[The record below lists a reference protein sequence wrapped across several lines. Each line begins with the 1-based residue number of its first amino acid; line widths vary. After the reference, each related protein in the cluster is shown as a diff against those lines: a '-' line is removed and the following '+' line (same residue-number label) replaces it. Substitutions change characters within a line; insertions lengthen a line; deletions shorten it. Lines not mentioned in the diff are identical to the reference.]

1 MRIPFLVLL
10 ACMLAACAT
19 PPPPAPIVEVTPI
32 KVEPPPPPVKTTDAQ
47 ASERLVNA
55 WLAFGLKTEAV
66 YVQVPD
72 KPADRIEW
80 KSFYVNLPADA
91 KAADGVLRSVGQF
104 VASAKQPVRVGLYAR
119 TAKQDKQLSAAL
131 KQGAIE
137 SGGRNSVKLD
147 HNIASNLQPKVEV
160 MIREG
165 Q

>member
-1 MRIPFLVLL
+1 MRNLL
-10 ACMLAACAT
+10 MMTIVVILTACAT
-19 PPPPAPIVEVTPI
+19 PPPPPAPIVEVIPVKI
-32 KVEPPPPPVKTTDAQ
+32 EPLPPVKTADAE
-47 ASERLVNA
+47 ASEQLVA
-55 WLAFGLKTEAV
+55 SWLAMGLKTEAV
-66 YVQVPD
+66 YAQVSD

-91 KAADGVLRSVGQF
+91 KGAEAVLRSVGKF
-104 VASAKQPVRVGLYAR
+104 AASAKQAVKVGLFAR
-119 TAKQDKQLSAAL
+119 STKQDKQFSAAL

-147 HNIASNLQPKVEV
+147 HNIATSLQPKVEV

>member
-1 MRIPFLVLL
+1 MRIPFLVLM
-10 ACMLAACAT
+10 ACVLVGCAT
-19 PPPPAPIVEVTPI
+19 PPPPPPPVVEVTPV
-32 KVEPPPPPVKTTDAQ
+32 KVEPLPPVKTADAQ
-47 ASERLVNA
+47 ASERLVAA
-55 WLAFGLKTEAV
+55 WLAQGLKTEAV
-66 YVQVPD
+66 YAQVAD

-80 KSFYVNLPADA
+80 KSFYVNLPAEA
-91 KAADGVLRSVGQF
+91 KAAESVLRSVGQF
-104 VASAKQPVRVGLYAR
+104 AASAKAPVKVGLYAR

-147 HNIASNLQPKVEV
+147 HSIASNLQPKVEV